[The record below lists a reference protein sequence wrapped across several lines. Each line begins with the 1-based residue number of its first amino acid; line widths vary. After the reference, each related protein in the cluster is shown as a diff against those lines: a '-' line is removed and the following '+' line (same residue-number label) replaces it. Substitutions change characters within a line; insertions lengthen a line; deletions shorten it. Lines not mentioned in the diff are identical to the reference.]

1 MLPGLLKKKKKM
13 NYQPV
18 IEKSYLVEIN
28 LGTLAVQKQIN
39 FGFIPQLEGSQI
51 YGISAFNAS
60 ILSVS
65 PNGSTVVSNNGM
77 TNLTATFY
85 VGDNQ
90 DVYLIPVCDLASSN
104 ISGFIRTFNN
114 KKLNLTKSFI
124 TINGVTN
131 LNNNEAVCFNFIYR

>member
-1 MLPGLLKKKKKM
+1 M

-28 LGTLAVQKQIN
+28 LGTLAAQKQIN

-51 YGISAFNAS
+51 YGIAAFNTDT
-60 ILSVS
+60 LSVS

-77 TNLTATFY
+77 TNLTVTFY

-90 DVYLIPVCDLASSN
+90 DVYLIPVCDLTSTN
-104 ISGFIRTFNN
+104 IFGFIRTFNN